1 MYKKIKI
8 HPTTRQ
14 LYAKQLLNEGI
25 INLAEEKELLD
36 TWSDKLEKDL
46 EIGKNFKPNKADWLE
61 GSWLGLESK
70 GRNRPFTITGINRK
84 LLNELGK
91 KITTVPSKFK
101 INSKIFRQLER
112 R

>member
-1 MYKKIKI
+1 MFCYRRQGHNESDEPAFTQPLMYKKIKI

-14 LYAKQLLNEGI
+14 LYAKTLNEGI

-70 GRNRPFTITGINRK
+70 EEINLYNNRY
-84 LLNELGK
+84 K
-91 KITTVPSKFK
+91 KKAI
-101 INSKIFRQLER
+101 E
-112 R
+112 